1 MRLNIHN
8 SSKSNHTI
16 FDRFKRKDFFFEEF
30 ENNFFFKPF
39 LDSNYFKKL
48 NYKKLVNNKNR
59 VHVFGMGGSSLS
71 SKLLIQ
77 FLNTKDLNSK
87 IFIYDNPYDELIEKN
102 LSQYK
107 ITNNDKFIFISKSG
121 KTAETKYFLEYIE
134 KYLAKI
140 GLKK

>member
-59 VHVFGMGGSSLS
+59 VHVFGMGGSS
-71 SKLLIQ
+71 
-77 FLNTKDLNSK
+77 
-87 IFIYDNPYDELIEKN
+87 
-102 LSQYK
+102 
-107 ITNNDKFIFISKSG
+107 
-121 KTAETKYFLEYIE
+121 
-134 KYLAKI
+134 
-140 GLKK
+140 